1 VTVTVVV
8 VGLRSEDDGGS
19 AELVDG
25 PPGADDGATVSGTDT
40 VGMTGV
46 GEFGSLRGV
55 VPVTDEGGCGDGDS
69 GAEATGAEAT
79 GEEASAGDEAAR
91 PDPPM
96 VVEQPARNSAA
107 AAARAATATAKG
119 WRAGMV

>member
-8 VGLRSEDDGGS
+8 VGLRSEEGGGS

-40 VGMTGV
+40 VGTTGV

-55 VPVTDEGGCGDGDS
+55 VPVTGDGGCGDGDS
-69 GAEATGAEAT
+69 GAEATDD
-79 GEEASAGDEAAR
+79 EASAGDEAAR

-96 VVEQPARNSAA
+96 VVEQPARKSAP
-107 AAARAATATAKG
+107 AAARAATATAKEG
-119 WRAGMV
+119 RAGMV